1 MISRIKNWLYG
12 RFLPAWAKDVAYRE
26 NEASKAEI
34 ATLKAENARLNAYI
48 DGLEDGIRAQ
58 RRIIIN
64 NGVKK

>member
-1 MISRIKNWLYG
+1 MIHKIKNWLYD

-26 NEASKAEI
+26 NEVLKAEI